1 MERLANNQ
9 NSSIGCK
16 YIMLIVGL
24 NLVLCALN
32 VGASKIL
39 NVENSS
45 STSSEIE
52 FSNSDDKRNIATVND
67 DGDNGDDEQMPIKDQ
82 ISLLSK
88 RLEILTEHRQEDY
101 RMLERSLHSYV
112 QKHLHE
118 HINVDIKRE
127 LKDLRWAIQFR
138 VLRIWNGNC
147 FV

>member
-1 MERLANNQ
+1 MERLANNHQ
-9 NSSIGCK
+9 NSSFRCK

-32 VGASKIL
+32 VSASKIL
-39 NVENSS
+39 NVESGSS
-45 STSSEIE
+45 SSSSSEIE
-52 FSNSDDKRNIATVND
+52 FSNSDDKRNIAAAVND
-67 DGDNGDDEQMPIKDQ
+67 DGDDGDDEQMPIKDQ

-127 LKDLRWAIQFR
+127 LKDLR
-138 VLRIWNGNC
+138 
-147 FV
+147 

>member
-1 MERLANNQ
+1 MERLANNH
-9 NSSIGCK
+9 SSSSSSSKSK

-39 NVENSS
+39 NIES
-45 STSSEIE
+45 SSEIE
-52 FSNSDDKRNIATVND
+52 FSNSEDKRNIAAAAAVND
-67 DGDNGDDEQMPIKDQ
+67 DSVNGDDEQMPIKDQ

-127 LKDLRWAIQFR
+127 LKDLR
-138 VLRIWNGNC
+138 
-147 FV
+147 

>member
-1 MERLANNQ
+1 MERLANNG
-9 NSSIGCK
+9 STYTRK

-32 VGASKIL
+32 VETSKIM
-39 NVENSS
+39 NVDSS
-45 STSSEIE
+45 SSGEIE
-52 FSNSDDKRNIATVND
+52 ISSSNIAATVEVND

-127 LKDLRWAIQFR
+127 LKDLR
-138 VLRIWNGNC
+138 
-147 FV
+147 

>member
-127 LKDLRWAIQFR
+127 LKDLR
-138 VLRIWNGNC
+138 
-147 FV
+147 

>member
-9 NSSIGCK
+9 NSSFRFK

-24 NLVLCALN
+24 NLVLCALD
-32 VGASKIL
+32 VGASKIF

-45 STSSEIE
+45 SSSSSASSEIE
-52 FSNSDDKRNIATVND
+52 FSNSDDKQNIAAVND
-67 DGDNGDDEQMPIKDQ
+67 DGDNGNDEQMPIKDQ

-88 RLEILTEHRQEDY
+88 RLEILTEHRQEDF

-118 HINVDIKRE
+118 HYMNVDIKRE
-127 LKDLRWAIQFR
+127 LKDLR
-138 VLRIWNGNC
+138 
-147 FV
+147 

>member
-1 MERLANNQ
+1 MERLVGNIGSRSSS
-9 NSSIGCK
+9 SSIK

-32 VGASKIL
+32 VGASKIT
-39 NVENSS
+39 NTDSS
-45 STSSEIE
+45 AGEASSSEIE
-52 FSNSDDKRNIATVND
+52 ISNSDDDKRSLVN

-118 HINVDIKRE
+118 HINVDIKQE
-127 LKDLRWAIQFR
+127 LKDLR
-138 VLRIWNGNC
+138 
-147 FV
+147 

>member
-1 MERLANNQ
+1 MERLANNG
-9 NSSIGCK
+9 STYTRK

-32 VGASKIL
+32 VETSKIM
-39 NVENSS
+39 NVDSS
-45 STSSEIE
+45 SSGEIE
-52 FSNSDDKRNIATVND
+52 ISSSNIAATVEVND
-67 DGDNGDDEQMPIKDQ
+67 DGYNGDDEQMPIKDQ

-127 LKDLRWAIQFR
+127 LKDLR
-138 VLRIWNGNC
+138 
-147 FV
+147 

>member
-1 MERLANNQ
+1 
-9 NSSIGCK
+9 
-16 YIMLIVGL
+16 MLIVGL

-32 VGASKIL
+32 AVGASKIL

-45 STSSEIE
+45 SSSEIE
-52 FSNSDDKRNIATVND
+52 FSNSDDKRNIAAVND

-112 QKHLHE
+112 QKHLKE

-127 LKDLRWAIQFR
+127 LKDLR
-138 VLRIWNGNC
+138 
-147 FV
+147 

>member
-1 MERLANNQ
+1 MERLVANNGSRSS
-9 NSSIGCK
+9 SSIK

-32 VGASKIL
+32 VGASKIT
-39 NVENSS
+39 NIDSS
-45 STSSEIE
+45 ASSSEIE
-52 FSNSDDKRNIATVND
+52 ISNSDDDKRSVVNN
-67 DGDNGDDEQMPIKDQ
+67 GDNGDDEQMPIKDQ
-82 ISLLSK
+82 ISLLSR

-127 LKDLRWAIQFR
+127 LKDLR
-138 VLRIWNGNC
+138 
-147 FV
+147 

>member
-1 MERLANNQ
+1 
-9 NSSIGCK
+9 
-16 YIMLIVGL
+16 MLIVGL

-127 LKDLRWAIQFR
+127 LKDLR
-138 VLRIWNGNC
+138 
-147 FV
+147 